1 MSVIDFIDFNIW
13 DLLDILIVG
22 YLFFIVYRLLRGS
35 IAFNIFIG
43 IGLLYILSWVVK
55 ALKMDLLSMILGQFV
70 NIGFII
76 IVIIFQPEVRKFL
89 LYLGNSTMKGRMT
102 FFNKILGVEWLTK
115 DVQTDI
121 QQEIQSVLL
130 KLSASYTGALI
141 IIDYDNNLANMINS
155 GVKLD
160 AHISQNLL
168 LSIFNK
174 ESPLHDG
181 AVIISNHRIVAASC
195 VLPLSERSDLPAEI
209 GLRHRAAIG
218 ISEVSNILAFI
229 VSEENGRIS
238 VAYQGKFYNNLDEA
252 ALGQY
257 IAKIIF

>member
-43 IGLLYILSWVVK
+43 IGLLYLLSWVVK

-115 DVQTDI
+115 DVQSDI
-121 QQEIQSVLL
+121 QQDIQSVLL
-130 KLSASYTGALI
+130 KLSASNTGALI

-155 GVKLD
+155 GVKID

-181 AVIISNHRIVAASC
+181 AVIVSNHRIVAASC

-238 VAYQGKFYNNLDEA
+238 VAYQGKFYNHLDDA

>member
-43 IGLLYILSWVVK
+43 IGLLYLLSWVVK

>member
-43 IGLLYILSWVVK
+43 IGLLYLLSWVVK

-115 DVQTDI
+115 DVQSDI
-121 QQEIQSVLL
+121 QQDIQSVLL
-130 KLSASYTGALI
+130 RLSASYTGALI

-155 GVKLD
+155 GVKID

>member
-1 MSVIDFIDFNIW
+1 LSVIDFIDFNIW

-43 IGLLYILSWVVK
+43 IGLLYLLSWVVK

-115 DVQTDI
+115 DVQSDI
-121 QQEIQSVLL
+121 QQDIQSVLL
-130 KLSASYTGALI
+130 RLSASYTGALI

-155 GVKLD
+155 GVKID